1 MFSYLCGARV
11 WLPRRY
17 ETDRLAWAQE
27 KAELMNTIAA
37 LKGKVEVCTAAQPVW
52 VRRHTV

>member
-1 MFSYLCGARV
+1 LFSYLCGARV